1 MAKMTDTDLRLNDTP
16 APSLVERHPDLFA
29 GIDPHAL
36 RAAQDLLRVSKRL
49 LGGFA
54 DRFRE
59 HGLSPG
65 RYSVLM
71 TLHAAGGPLAP
82 SVIAERIGV
91 TRASTT
97 GLVTGLAR
105 DGLVEYG
112 SAGETDRRRKTVG
125 LTEAGTALLLS
136 ILPDI
141 FARMTALVEPLT
153 EAECKTLQSILARI
167 EADLGQDATSE
178 TRHD

>member
-1 MAKMTDTDLRLNDTP
+1 MTDTDLRLNDTP
-16 APSLVERHPDLFA
+16 APSLVERHPEVFA
-29 GIDPHAL
+29 GIDPQAL
-36 RAAQDLLRVSKRL
+36 RTAQDLLRVSKRL

-54 DRFRE
+54 DRFRD

-71 TLHAAGGPLAP
+71 ALHAAGGPLAP
-82 SVIAERIGV
+82 SAIADRIGV

-105 DGLVEYG
+105 DGLVAYG
-112 SAGETDRRRKTVG
+112 NEDAGDRRRKTIR

-141 FARMTALVEPLT
+141 FARMTALVEPFS
-153 EAECKTLQSILARI
+153 EDECKTLQSLLARL
-167 EADLGQDATSE
+167 EANLGQGDPSE
-178 TRHD
+178 T